1 MKSCPIAAMTPIGR
15 FKEVQNPV
23 RRMSWIGEHWAL
35 THGEA
40 LIKAALVMPFTVEL
54 RRSSR

>member
-15 FKEVQNPV
+15 FKEVQKPV
-23 RRMSWIGEHWAL
+23 RRISWIGEHWAL
-35 THGEA
+35 THGGT
-40 LIKAALVMPFTVEL
+40 LIKATLVMTFTVEL